1 MGVSKAGVP
10 GEARRTAKR
19 PRADACF
26 AGGKAAGDLS
36 GQRKASEDGEN
47 AGDENVNHVRR
58 SGRERSSVER
68 YVPSVVHGKRVN
80 ATKLRHPPRF
90 HISPMNEWHWLV
102 KKMNLSV
109 RNTLE
114 WRSGYPLPRPPLPC
128 WLLPC
133 KDDTAVEIAKYRDE
147 LRALGWKLLTCEPHV
162 VARIGNKKN
171 LHAYARELG
180 QLEHLPQHYATPAS
194 ASYPCMLKAAV
205 GEHGRD
211 VFIVK
216 SAADVAQKA
225 TDGFG
230 CGRWLLQELCAGHI
244 EYATSLLV
252 RDGEVLDAICT
263 NYVYDKEIYV
273 WPFVQEVS
281 ITAPSQPIPPSQ
293 PLVSRLRL

>member
-1 MGVSKAGVP
+1 
-10 GEARRTAKR
+10 
-19 PRADACF
+19 
-26 AGGKAAGDLS
+26 
-36 GQRKASEDGEN
+36 
-47 AGDENVNHVRR
+47 
-58 SGRERSSVER
+58 
-68 YVPSVVHGKRVN
+68 
-80 ATKLRHPPRF
+80 
-90 HISPMNEWHWLV
+90 
-102 KKMNLSV
+102 
-109 RNTLE
+109 
-114 WRSGYPLPRPPLPC
+114 
-128 WLLPC
+128 
-133 KDDTAVEIAKYRDE
+133 
-147 LRALGWKLLTCEPHV
+147 
-162 VARIGNKKN
+162 
-171 LHAYARELG
+171 
-180 QLEHLPQHYATPAS
+180 
-194 ASYPCMLKAAV
+194 MLKAAV